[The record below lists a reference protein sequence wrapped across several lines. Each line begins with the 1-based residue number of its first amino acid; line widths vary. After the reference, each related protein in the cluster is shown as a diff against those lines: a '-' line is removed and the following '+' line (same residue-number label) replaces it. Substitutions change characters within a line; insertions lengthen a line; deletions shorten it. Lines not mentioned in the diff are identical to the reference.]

1 MELETIEKKF
11 EVGLRCEANKKVNT
25 SAGHAALAELP
36 RATYAL
42 VVPNDLG
49 FVVAACTYSWRLI
62 RES

>member
-11 EVGLRCEANKKVNT
+11 EVGLRCEAKKVNT

-49 FVVAACTYSWRLI
+49 FVVAACTYSWSLI